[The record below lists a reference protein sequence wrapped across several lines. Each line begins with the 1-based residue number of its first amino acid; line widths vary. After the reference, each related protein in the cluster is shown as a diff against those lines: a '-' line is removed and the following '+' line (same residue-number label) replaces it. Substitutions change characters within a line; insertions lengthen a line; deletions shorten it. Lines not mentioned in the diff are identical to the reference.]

1 MSSLVLNGETLDEVS
16 LAGRC
21 RTAAIRM
28 ICHMHPARAGYVQWL
43 AVNNCKHP
51 TLALLLAL
59 ETDEKHARYKYFT
72 CISVVQCMYVC
83 VV

>member
-1 MSSLVLNGETLDEVS
+1 MTSLVLSGETLDEVS

-21 RTAAIRM
+21 RTGAIHM
-28 ICHMHPARAGYVQWL
+28 LCHMHPAKSAYVQSL

-59 ETDEKHARYKYFT
+59 EAEENR
-72 CISVVQCMYVC
+72 MR
-83 VV
+83 